1 MRNTMSR
8 EEFDGSVRSPS
19 CRSREQSPC
28 SGAPSVPM
36 RMRRIGT
43 GRGAWLIFL
52 ATAAILILV
61 CLGGIVYCVAISRG
75 RGRRNPTT
83 IEAVRNE
90 MAELNLPSG
99 YLPAVYGRLG
109 EFRGVAY
116 VNPETDGRIQLFE
129 DATKMHD
136 AKIETRKSSAGQPVH
151 PQPTTDPLLNVKS
164 HIRQLRIKGKE
175 CTFEFSQ
182 GIDPE
187 TRQARRRVSGTFAG
201 KGGPTTIEVEMDA
214 SAYNEGQIVKMLE
227 GIR

>member
-1 MRNTMSR
+1 
-8 EEFDGSVRSPS
+8 
-19 CRSREQSPC
+19 
-28 SGAPSVPM
+28 
-36 RMRRIGT
+36 MRRKGT
-43 GRGAWLIFL
+43 GRRVWLIFL
-52 ATAAILILV
+52 ATAAIVFLL
-61 CLGGIVYCVAISRG
+61 CLGGIVYSL
-75 RGRRNPTT
+75 RNFTAEGSSDPTT

-116 VNPETDGRIQLFE
+116 VQPETDGRIQLFE

-136 AKIETRKSSAGQPVH
+136 AKIETRKSSAAQPVH

-164 HIRQLRIKGKE
+164 HTRQLRIKGKE

-182 GIDPE
+182 GVDPE
-187 TRQARRRVSGTFAG
+187 TRHTRRRVSGTFAG

-214 SAYNEGQIVKMLE
+214 SAYNESQIVKMLE